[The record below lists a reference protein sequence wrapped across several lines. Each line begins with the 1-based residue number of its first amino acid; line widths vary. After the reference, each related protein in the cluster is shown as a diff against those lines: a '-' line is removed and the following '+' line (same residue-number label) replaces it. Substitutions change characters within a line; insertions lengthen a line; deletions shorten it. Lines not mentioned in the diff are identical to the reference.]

1 MELGSLV
8 GGALLLGVGFG
19 GGYWLG
25 KRGEERC
32 LKGLKEAEE
41 REREMG
47 LKLREAQ
54 VVGERLERELGLE
67 REKGEAREREWKG
80 ERERLYRELQSRE
93 LKIGE
98 LEGRIAQLERESR
111 ELQNRWEGELE
122 RVRLEFQGLSR
133 EVVQE
138 QLKRGEEGLSQLL
151 APFSEQLERLRRELE
166 QLKGEE
172 LQLIG
177 GLESRLREMVELN
190 SRLSTEA
197 EKLTQLLTKSPT
209 AKGGFGEV
217 TLARLL
223 ELSGIPEGK
232 GYQLQVPY
240 QRGQQGYRPDA
251 VLFLPKGRAIVI
263 DSKFPMASYQRY
275 LEAKDKRER
284 ERARQEILRSL
295 RGMIDNLAKKEYQN
309 LVPGSPALTLLFL
322 PVEGLFQLV
331 SEEPELVEYGIRKR
345 VLIVSPLSLLPALLS
360 LEQLWRLEGQLE
372 RFRQLEQIVE
382 KIYNEGR
389 NLGEKVERIGKG
401 LETAQKGY
409 QDLLAKTGPANRKN
423 LFHLLEELRE
433 MAGILPGKRIPKKLL
448 EGE

>member
-1 MELGSLV
+1 MELGSLI
-8 GGALLLGVGFG
+8 GGVLLMGVGFG
-19 GGYWLG
+19 GGYWIG
-25 KRGEERC
+25 KRGEKRC
-32 LKGLKEAEE
+32 LKGLKGIEE
-41 REREMG
+41 REKELE
-47 LKLREAQ
+47 LKLREVH
-54 VVGERLERELGLE
+54 VVKERLERELEME
-67 REKGEAREREWKG
+67 RERGEAREREWKG

-98 LEGRIAQLERESR
+98 LEGKTAQLEQESR
-111 ELQNRWEGELE
+111 ELRDRWTEELE
-122 RVRLEFQGLSR
+122 RIRLEFQRLGR
-133 EVVQE
+133 EVIRE
-138 QLKRGEEGLSQLL
+138 QLKGGEEGLNQLL
-151 APFSEQLERLRRELE
+151 TPFSEQLDRLRRELE

-190 SRLSTEA
+190 SRLSIEA

-232 GYQLQVPY
+232 GYQLQPHY
-240 QRGQQGYRPDA
+240 QRGGEGYRPDA
-251 VLFLPKGRAIVI
+251 ILFFPKGRAIVI

-284 ERARQEILRSL
+284 ERARQGILKTL

-389 NLGEKVERIGKG
+389 LVGEKVERIGKG

-409 QDLLAKTGPANRKN
+409 QELLMRIGPTKRKN

-448 EGE
+448 EEG